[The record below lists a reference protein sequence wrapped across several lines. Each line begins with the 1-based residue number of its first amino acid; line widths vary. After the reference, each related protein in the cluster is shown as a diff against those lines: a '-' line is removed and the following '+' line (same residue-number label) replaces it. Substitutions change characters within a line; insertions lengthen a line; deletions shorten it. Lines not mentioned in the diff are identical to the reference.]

1 MTAISHVIF
10 DLGGVLVH
18 VGEERVAREWA
29 ALCGRSPAEVRRAVF
44 SPERK
49 RPLESGRQTW
59 DEFSAAVRA
68 ELGLDVTHDE
78 FTRVFRT
85 VLTPNEPIYGLV
97 RELGRHYSLGCCSNT
112 SGPHWDEMQV
122 SVPVV
127 ELFDPRV
134 ISCEVGHMKPGPEI
148 YRTLAEQC
156 GAAPERILFI
166 DDVQRNVEGARDAGI
181 AAMRFTGVDAL
192 RSDLRSMGVE
202 MKRERS

>member
-18 VGEERVAREWA
+18 VGEERVARQWA

-44 SPERK
+44 SSERK

-148 YRTLAEQC
+148 YRALAEQC
-156 GAAPERILFI
+156 GTAPARILFI
-166 DDVQRNVEGARDAGI
+166 DDTARNVEGARAAGLASI
-181 AAMRFTGVDAL
+181 QFKNEAQLRDELRAVGVAVD
-192 RSDLRSMGVE
+192 
-202 MKRERS
+202 

>member
-18 VGEERVAREWA
+18 VGEDRVARQWA
-29 ALCGRSPAEVRRAVF
+29 ALCGRTPAEVQRAIF

-148 YRTLAEQC
+148 YRMLAEQC
-156 GAAPERILFI
+156 GTAPARILFI
-166 DDVQRNVEGARDAGI
+166 DDAARNVEGARAAGLASI
-181 AAMRFTGVDAL
+181 QFKNEAQLRDELRAFGVAVD
-192 RSDLRSMGVE
+192 
-202 MKRERS
+202 